1 MHKVSRMTQTPT
13 TCLVCGRGNTP
24 DDPDSM
30 DEFFAIDM
38 ERDVN
43 WGDSTYVCKYCCAEL
58 AELAGYVDMAT
69 LQEQMNTSEALK
81 RKLHTKT
88 AQLEE
93 RDRRLEAIAEGR
105 KALKKTQ
112 KRAVR
117 KEAAA

>member
-1 MHKVSRMTQTPT
+1 
-13 TCLVCGRGNTP
+13 
-24 DDPDSM
+24 
-30 DEFFAIDM
+30 
-38 ERDVN
+38 
-43 WGDSTYVCKYCCAEL
+43 
-58 AELAGYVDMAT
+58 MAT

-112 KRAVR
+112 KRAAR